1 MHEPVTVLWS
11 SQEVDTITGGVSTA
25 PWTCSGISIDTRTLE
40 KGDLFVALKGENGA
54 GETFLEEASKKGAVA
69 ALVSHLSPSE
79 LPQLV
84 AQDTLRAL
92 EKLGNAARD
101 RSSAKRIA
109 VTGSVGKTSTKDML
123 KVVLEDQGLTHG
135 SVASYNN
142 HWGVPLTLARM
153 PEKTEFGIFEVGMN
167 HPGEIRPLTHM
178 IKPHI
183 AIITTIVEAH
193 VEFFKSEEE
202 IARAKAELFEGME
215 KGALVLLNKD
225 NAYYSL
231 LSQLAL
237 EKGLKIY
244 SFGQSEK
251 ADFRLLSWEGKEE
264 ESQITAEIQGELL
277 SYTLPMPGLHW
288 ALNSLAALG
297 GALLA
302 GADVKKAAHSLA
314 ALKPPSGRGQW
325 YKGDFTVIDE
335 SYNANPTS
343 MRAALAVLGKS
354 GGGRKIA
361 VMGDMRELGSL
372 SQKRH
377 EELLECLLEN
387 KIDLVFCCGPYM
399 ASLFALLPESL
410 KGGYAP
416 TSSELTPLVLQ
427 EVQSGDIISVKAS
440 LGTRVKPIVE
450 ALLALQEKQKKRA
463 G

>member
-1 MHEPVTVLWS
+1 MHEPVSILWN
-11 SQEVDTITGGVSTA
+11 SQDVDKITGGISTDS
-25 PWTCSGISIDTRTLE
+25 WVCSGISIDTRTLE
-40 KGDLFVALKGENGA
+40 KGDLFVALKGEK
-54 GETFLEEASKKGAVA
+54 GEGELFLENACEKGASA
-69 ALVSHLSPSE
+69 ALVSHLSEAS

-84 AQDTLRAL
+84 AEDTLRAL
-92 EKLGNAARD
+92 EKLGIAARE

-123 KVVLEDQGLTHG
+123 KAALKDQGFTHG
-135 SVASYNN
+135 SVSSYNN

-153 PEKTEFGIFEVGMN
+153 PKKTEFGIFEVGMN
-167 HPGEIRPLTHM
+167 HPGEIRLLTHM

-183 AIITTIVEAH
+183 AIITTVVEAH
-193 VEFFKSEEE
+193 VEFFKSEED
-202 IARAKAELFEGME
+202 IARAKAEIFEAMG
-215 KGALVLLNKD
+215 KGAPVLLNGD
-225 NAYYSL
+225 NAHYLL

-237 EKGLKIY
+237 EQGLKVY

-264 ESQITAEIQGELL
+264 ESQITAVIQGELL
-277 SYTLPMPGLHW
+277 FYSLPMPGLHW

-297 GALLA
+297 GAFLA
-302 GADVKKAAHSLA
+302 GADVKKAARSLA

-325 YKGDFTVIDE
+325 YKGDYTVIDE

-343 MRAALAVLGKS
+343 MKAALAVLGKS
-354 GGGRKIA
+354 GQGRKIA
-361 VMGDMRELGSL
+361 VIGDMRELGSL

-377 EELLECLLEN
+377 EELLEDLLEN

-399 ASLFALLPESL
+399 ASLFASLPNSL

-416 TSSELTPLVLQ
+416 TSLELMPLVLKA
-427 EVQSGDIISVKAS
+427 VRSGDIVSVKAS

-450 ALLALQEKQKKRA
+450 ALLTLQEKKRKRV